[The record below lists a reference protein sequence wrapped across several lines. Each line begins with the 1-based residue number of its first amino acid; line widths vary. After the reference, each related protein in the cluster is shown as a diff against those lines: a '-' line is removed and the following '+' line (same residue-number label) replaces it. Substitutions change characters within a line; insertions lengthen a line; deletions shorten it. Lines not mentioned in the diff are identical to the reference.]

1 MPDTLTLIRRRRD
14 RRERTRRSGEQR
26 LQRVVMGAGFVFGAL
41 LSLLLIGAA
50 LAYAEVT
57 RDLPPVEQLPILLN
71 PPDGLLLQPT
81 ELYDRTGEHLL
92 ATLAPSSGPRR
103 YLPLDP
109 QNPQH
114 LSEALVKTTLAAA
127 DPDFWSH
134 PGYSL
139 QGLDRPESHPTL
151 AQRLAAGLLLWDEP
165 PSLRRAIR
173 ERLLAAQITSR
184 YGRRQVIEW
193 YLNSADYGHYA
204 FGAEQAAQLYFGKS
218 AAELNLGEAALL
230 AALGQSPALN
240 PHDAPVAAVQNAGD
254 LIQAM
259 VMTGT
264 ITVEEANA
272 SGLNGIT
279 FAPAPLAS
287 TPTPAP
293 AFVNLALSQLETYFG
308 SPRIERGGLKIIT
321 SLDFDLQTQAACAVK
336 AAVAPEADS
345 SACEAAAL
353 LPSLPDANG
362 ASASA
367 LILDPQTGQI
377 LAAVGETGPE
387 GESAFLA
394 AHDAGSLNAP
404 FVYLT
409 GFTRG
414 LSPASLVWDVP
425 GLASIPNFD
434 NQYHGPLRLR
444 EALVNDTRLAAA
456 QVLAQMGADNVSRTA
471 ASFGLALPENL
482 SWLDEPVF
490 ESPLRL
496 AAAYG
501 VFAANGVMAGQ
512 LLGDTFGSVSVLS
525 VTGFDHAAWL
535 DWTSPQARAVVS
547 PQLAYLMTHV
557 LSDAS
562 VRSPELGYA
571 GLLEVGRP
579 AGAKVGQTPEGRDAW
594 AVGYTPQRVT
604 LVWVGSEA
612 GPPPRL
618 AAGLWQAL
626 TRYAV
631 RNLPPEGWSAPQGVS
646 VIQVCDPSGMLP
658 TEACPNVVD
667 EVFLSGNEPVQA
679 DTLYKTVEINRET
692 GLLATVF
699 TPPELV
705 DEKVFL
711 SVPPEALDW
720 ARTNGF
726 DTPPTA
732 YDAIQPPE
740 VSPSASITSPA
751 LFADVGGIVT
761 ITGTAA
767 ADDLDFYR
775 VQVGRGLNPR
785 TWTLVGEGQEPVEGG
800 KLAEWDTSGLGG
812 LYAVQLLVV
821 HADQRVE
828 TAVIQVTVDNRPP
841 DVAILGLQD
850 GEKLSLA
857 QNRQVVFQ
865 AQASDDLLLKEVAFY
880 VDGQLVGTAYA
891 APYSAAWSAAMG
903 KHRLRVVAAD
913 GAGNVTEAKIEF
925 EISK

>member
-41 LSLLLIGAA
+41 LSLLLIGAS
-50 LAYAEVT
+50 LAYAEIT
-57 RDLPPVEQLPILLN
+57 RDLPPVEQLPVLLN

-81 ELYDRTGEHLL
+81 ELYDRSGEHLL

-114 LSEALVKTTLAAA
+114 LSEKLVETTLAAA

-134 PGYSL
+134 PGYTL

-151 AQRLAAGLLLWDEP
+151 AQRLAADLLLWDEP

-193 YLNSADYGHYA
+193 TLNSADYGHYA

-218 AAELNLGEAALL
+218 AAELNLGEAAVL

-259 VMTGT
+259 AGAGI
-264 ITVEEANA
+264 ITVEEANE

-279 FAPAPLAS
+279 FAPPPAS
-287 TPTPAP
+287 DPTPAP
-293 AFVNLALSQLETYFG
+293 AFVNLALSQLETFYG
-308 SPRIERGGLKIIT
+308 SPRLERGGLKIIT
-321 SLDFDLQTQAACAVK
+321 SLDFDLQTQAACAVR
-336 AAVAPEADS
+336 AVVAPEAD
-345 SACEAAAL
+345 AFDCEAASL
-353 LPSLPDANG
+353 LPSLPDADG

-377 LAAVGETGPE
+377 LAAVGETGP
-387 GESAFLA
+387 GGGSAFLA

-434 NQYHGPLRLR
+434 GQYHGPLRLR
-444 EALVNDTRLAAA
+444 EALANDTRVAAA

-512 LLGDTFGSVSVLS
+512 PLGDTFSPVSVLS

-571 GLLEVGRP
+571 GLLDAGRP

-594 AVGYTPQRVT
+594 TVGYTPQRVT

-612 GPPPRL
+612 GPSPRL

-626 TRYAV
+626 TRYAT
-631 RNLPPEGWSAPQGVS
+631 RSLPPEGWSAPQGVS
-646 VIQVCDPSGMLP
+646 VMPVCDPSGMLP

-679 DTLYKTVEINRET
+679 DTLYKTVEVNRET
-692 GLLATVF
+692 GFLATVF

-705 DEKVFL
+705 DEKVYL

-720 ARTNGF
+720 ARANGF

-740 VSPSASITSPA
+740 VSPNANITSPA
-751 LFADVGGIVT
+751 LFADVGGTVT
-761 ITGTAA
+761 ITGSAA

-785 TWTLVGEGQEPVEGG
+785 AWTLVGEGREPVEGER
-800 KLAEWDTSGLGG
+800 LAVWDTSGLSG

-821 HADQRVE
+821 HKDQRVE

-841 DVAILGLQD
+841 EVAVLDLQE
-850 GEKLSLA
+850 GETLSLA
-857 QNRQVVFQ
+857 KNRQVVFQ

-880 VDGQLVGTAYA
+880 LDGKLVGTAYA
-891 APYSAAWSAAMG
+891 APYSAAWTAAIG

-913 GAGNVTEAKIEF
+913 GAGNMTEAVVGF
-925 EISK
+925 EVVK

>member
-1 MPDTLTLIRRRRD
+1 M
-14 RRERTRRSGEQR
+14 
-26 LQRVVMGAGFVFGAL
+26 
-41 LSLLLIGAA
+41 
-50 LAYAEVT
+50 
-57 RDLPPVEQLPILLN
+57 
-71 PPDGLLLQPT
+71 
-81 ELYDRTGEHLL
+81 
-92 ATLAPSSGPRR
+92 
-103 YLPLDP
+103 
-109 QNPQH
+109 
-114 LSEALVKTTLAAA
+114 
-127 DPDFWSH
+127 
-134 PGYSL
+134 
-139 QGLDRPESHPTL
+139 
-151 AQRLAAGLLLWDEP
+151 
-165 PSLRRAIR
+165 RRAVR
-173 ERLLAAQITSR
+173 ERLLAAQITNQ
-184 YGRRQVIEW
+184 YGRQQVLEW
-193 YLNSADYGHYA
+193 TLNSIDYGHYA

-218 AAELNLGEAALL
+218 AAELNLGEAAVL
-230 AALGQSPALN
+230 AAVGQSPALN
-240 PHDAPVAAVQNAGD
+240 PHDAPVTAVQNAAD
-254 LIQAM
+254 LLQ
-259 VMTGT
+259 VMLKTGS
-264 ITVEEANA
+264 ITVEEANE

-279 FAPAPLAS
+279 FALNPATGS
-287 TPTPAP
+287 GQRPAP
-293 AFVNLALSQLETYFG
+293 AFVELALSQLEIYYG
-308 SPRIERGGLKIIT
+308 SPRLERGGVKIIT
-321 SLDFDLQTQAACAVK
+321 SLDFDLQQQAACTVR
-336 AAVAPEADS
+336 AAVSPDGDASD
-345 SACEAAAL
+345 CMAASL
-353 LPSLPDANG
+353 LPALPAVDG
-362 ASASA
+362 FSASA

-377 LAAVGETGPE
+377 LAAVGETGPG

-414 LSPASLVWDVP
+414 LSPASLIWDIP
-425 GLASIPNFD
+425 GLSAIPNFD
-434 NQYHGPLRLR
+434 GLYHGPLRLR
-444 EALVNDTRLAAA
+444 EALANDTRTPAA

-471 ASFGLALPENL
+471 ASFGLDIPENL
-482 SWLDEPVF
+482 AWLDEPVF

-512 LLGDTFGSVSVLS
+512 PLGNTFSPVSVLS

-535 DWTSPQARAVVS
+535 DWTSPQAQAVVS

-562 VRSPELGYA
+562 IRSPELGYA
-571 GLLEVGRP
+571 DLLDAGRP
-579 AGAKVGQTPEGRDAW
+579 TGAKVGQTPEGRDAW
-594 AVGYTPQRVT
+594 TVGYTPQRVT

-626 TRYAV
+626 TRYAA

-646 VIQVCDPSGMLP
+646 MMQVCDPSGMLP

-692 GLLATVF
+692 GFLATVF

-711 SVPPEALDW
+711 SVPPEALEW
-720 ARTNGF
+720 ARANGF
-726 DTPPTA
+726 DTPPMV

-740 VSPSASITSPA
+740 VLPSANITFPA
-751 LFADVGGIVT
+751 LFADVGGMVT
-761 ITGTAA
+761 ITGTATASAGDLA
-767 ADDLDFYR
+767 AYR

-785 TWTLVGEGQEPVEGG
+785 SWVLVAEGREPVEDGT
-800 KLAEWDTSGLGG
+800 LAEWDTSGLSG

-841 DVAILGLQD
+841 EVTVLDLQD

-857 QNRQVVFQ
+857 ENKQVIFQ

-880 VDGQLVGTAYA
+880 VDGKRVGTAYVS
-891 APYSAAWSAAMG
+891 PYLAAWTATIG
-903 KHRLRVVAAD
+903 KHRLRVVATD
-913 GAGNVTEAKIEF
+913 GAGNVTEVSIGF
-925 EISK
+925 EVTK